1 MLIISKAKTFSECR
15 PADSERDAYILSS
28 EHHERGGVQLM
39 VVKKKT
45 VRNQKTLSKGN
56 FVDEVNEEE
65 SMKK

>member
-28 EHHERGGVQLM
+28 EHHERGSVQLM
-39 VVKKKT
+39 VVKK
-45 VRNQKTLSKGN
+45 NSEKTLSKGN

>member
-39 VVKKKT
+39 VVKKKNSEKSENT
-45 VRNQKTLSKGN
+45 FQGKFCGRG
-56 FVDEVNEEE
+56 E
-65 SMKK
+65 